1 ARRCCCLS
9 GFGFFQFSSAYND
22 DHFVQIESFKDRPL
36 VTMLMLLLLFSF
48 SMSCLGRQLPDVF
61 WNSSNPIF
69 HSPSESAS
77 LEAELMDSLEIICPL
92 YDDTVTLDQAEYS
105 IIYMVSEYGFENCL
119 LDNERPVGQCY
130 SPYTETAIK
139 LIFRE
144 FTPIPNGL
152 EFEPG
157 QTYYFITTS
166 NGSMPGIHKRQG
178 GLCSSANMKFRVRI
192 KSTSNSFRQA
202 MKEARPV
209 VNSELKPDREK
220 FTPATVHPQSMEENS
235 KWAMNSNDVIED
247 AFHHSLPLQAET
259 DQTENNNFVI
269 PEVSIYQ
276 LNSRNEMEKPWIHHA
291 PRPPLILYEI
301 HEVVNQDSP
310 NSLFAYSHSTAAKSS
325 TLLVWITAFHHSLW
339 DVSDFNAYCTELAV
353 SAKKRQTGP
362 HVLDQHNAPSASR
375 ADYTNP
381 R

>member
-1 ARRCCCLS
+1 
-9 GFGFFQFSSAYND
+9 
-22 DHFVQIESFKDRPL
+22 
-36 VTMLMLLLLFSF
+36 M
-48 SMSCLGRQLPDVF
+48 
-61 WNSSNPIF
+61 PIYAISF

-92 YDDTVTLDQAEYS
+92 YNDTVTLDQAEYS

-166 NGSMPGIHKRQG
+166 DGSMPGIHKRQG

-192 KSTSNSFRQA
+192 KPTSNSFRQA
-202 MKEARPV
+202 IKEARPV

-220 FTPATVHPQSMEENS
+220 STPATVHPQSMEENS

-325 TLLVWITAFHHSLW
+325 TLLVFTFFTLTILIVHFGQS
-339 DVSDFNAYCTELAV
+339 CC
-353 SAKKRQTGP
+353 
-362 HVLDQHNAPSASR
+362 
-375 ADYTNP
+375 
-381 R
+381 